1 MSFKRNAFKSFTY
14 LIKIGLRLAGNMGI
28 QISSE
33 LSEELIPVINV
44 KTKNGVLHFFCP
56 GRLPVMR
63 VETLLTKEPDTIEWI
78 DEFEENSVFWDIGAN
93 VGTYSLYAGLKKKI
107 EVLAFEPAR
116 QIFTY

>member
-14 LIKIGLRLAGNMGI
+14 LIKIGLRLAENMGI

-56 GRLPVMR
+56 GRLAASMENAWGRFKSAIGRPSIQTNQSGHAGSYR
-63 VETLLTKEPDTIEWI
+63 QDLWI
-78 DEFEENSVFWDIGAN
+78 G
-93 VGTYSLYAGLKKKI
+93 YS
-107 EVLAFEPAR
+107 EDPAR
-116 QIFTY
+116 G